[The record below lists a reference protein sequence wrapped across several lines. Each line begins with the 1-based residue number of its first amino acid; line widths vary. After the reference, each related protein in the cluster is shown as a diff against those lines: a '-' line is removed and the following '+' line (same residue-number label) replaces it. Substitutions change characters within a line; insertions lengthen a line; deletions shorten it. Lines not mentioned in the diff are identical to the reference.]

1 MSIYFIK
8 PKFQRAIKPI
18 KEMCIKYHISPDL
31 LNVAA
36 VVVVVLIGYLLF
48 TSRTHPLSLI
58 IIPLLVFIRLTF
70 NALDGMV
77 ARDTGVTSAIGEV
90 HNEVLDRVSDII
102 IILALGWSGQCNAM
116 LTAIASSTMLLSSY
130 IGIVSKA
137 VGGPRIYKGIMC
149 KPDRMIIIGLMALVG
164 VWIHTSV
171 VWNTGLLIILVGTVI
186 TCIQRYTIIRQEA

>member
-36 VVVVVLIGYLLF
+36 VVVAVLIGYLLF

-186 TCIQRYTIIRQEA
+186 TCIQRYSIIRQEA

>member
-186 TCIQRYTIIRQEA
+186 TCIQRYSIISQEA